1 MHVHHNN
8 GPQRRVPPLG
18 RVRLGR
24 ALPIHLGTPG
34 GRAPKYPDPEA
45 DQGMHVLRTVLGVA
59 GGVIDAASA
68 GYRTNLP
75 VRTLKDAHR
84 GVEPIVTVSAA
95 SVFVEAVKLAEDR
108 SGDVVIRVY
117 EASGARPRT
126 TVRLDFAFEAA
137 WLADLLERALGQ
149 GTGHAQETIE
159 LDLRPFEIA
168 TLRGSRRR

>member
-1 MHVHHNN
+1 M
-8 GPQRRVPPLG
+8 
-18 RVRLGR
+18 
-24 ALPIHLGTPG
+24 
-34 GRAPKYPDPEA
+34 
-45 DQGMHVLRTVLGVA
+45 
-59 GGVIDAASA
+59 
-68 GYRTNLP
+68 
-75 VRTLKDAHR
+75 
-84 GVEPIVTVSAA
+84 TVSAA